1 MDSLAQAAAA
11 LSIPERTLRRAAREG
26 LLRGER
32 ISPRRFRITLR
43 EEAYLRS
50 HWQLLR
56 TLRRALRTE
65 PNVRLAVLFG
75 STATGGDHERSDV
88 DLLVALHDPAVGRL
102 AELAQRLSQHIAR
115 DIQLVRLA
123 EAEKSPLLMADAI
136 KQGRVLVDRENRWP
150 DLQQSAKKWQR
161 RARHAERPLSTA
173 VDEQTLDQDT
183 E

>member
-1 MDSLAQAAAA
+1 MDSLAQTAAA

-50 HWQLLR
+50 HWQLLH

-75 STATGGDHERSDV
+75 STAMGDDHERSDI
-88 DLLVALHDPAVGRL
+88 DLLVVLHDPAVRRL
-102 AELAQRLSQHIAR
+102 VELAQRLSRHIAR
-115 DIQLVRLA
+115 NVQLVRLA
-123 EAEKSPLLMADAI
+123 EAEKSPLLLADAI
-136 KQGRVLVDRENRWP
+136 NQGRVLVDREGRWP
-150 DLQQSAKKWQR
+150 DLRQSAKKWQR
-161 RARHAERPLSTA
+161 RARHAEQPLSA
-173 VDEQTLDQDT
+173 AMDELTLD
-183 E
+183 